1 MPLVSVIIP
10 YFNKK
15 NYIKDAVNSVLNQ
28 TFKNLEIIIIYDDEN
43 LIDYYYLTDEFKNK
57 KNIKIFKN
65 IKNIGAGLSRNF
77 GIKKAKGEI
86 IAFLDS
92 DDLWLPTKLEDQL
105 NFMQKNNYEFT
116 FSNYEKKLLN
126 GSVIKTEAQKNFTTM
141 IS

>member
-15 NYIKDAVNSVLNQ
+15 NYIKDAVNSILNQ
-28 TFKNLEIIIIYDDEN
+28 TFKNIEIIIIYDDEN
-43 LIDYYYLTDEFKNK
+43 LSDYYYLMDIYKNK

-65 IKNIGAGLSRNF
+65 IKNIGAGLSRNI
-77 GIKKAKGEI
+77 GIKKSNGEI

-92 DDLWLPTKLEDQL
+92 DDIWLPNKLEDQL
-105 NFMQKNNYEFT
+105 NFMVKNNYEFT

-126 GSVIKTEAQKNFTTM
+126 GKLKSSSSKRI
-141 IS
+141 